1 MNDSTSVHII
11 QVVGANSYFNLSPS
25 ASQNVKNCNGTWI
38 DSSGVTNSVIIG
50 GSGLTGTTNNTVYT
64 PDIEIVDFNKGVILR
79 SPDNTTY
86 VNALN
91 IKTPFTPSSSGDTS
105 GQVGD
110 IVWDNNYVYI
120 KTNTGWGRSA
130 LSYAF

>member
-50 GSGLTGTTNNTVYT
+50 GSGLTGTTNNTVY
-64 PDIEIVDFNKGVILR
+64 
-79 SPDNTTY
+79 